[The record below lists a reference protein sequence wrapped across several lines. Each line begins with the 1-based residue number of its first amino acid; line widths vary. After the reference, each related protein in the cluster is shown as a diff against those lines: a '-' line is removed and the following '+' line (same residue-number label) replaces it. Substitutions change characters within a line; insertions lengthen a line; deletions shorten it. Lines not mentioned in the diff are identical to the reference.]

1 MKPRSGGLVA
11 AAHAIE
17 DFDDWSDVDVESR
30 FLAHLASH
38 RDVESLAQFHGTAGN
53 APLAFQRLLAS
64 ANQQNAVAIEH
75 DGADA
80 DDRTR
85 RKFPI

>member
-1 MKPRSGGLVA
+1 MKPRWGGLVA

-17 DFDDWSDVDVESR
+17 DFDDWSDIDVEPR
-30 FLAHLASH
+30 FLAHLPSH

-53 APLAFQRLLAS
+53 APLAFQRLPAS
-64 ANQQNAVAIEH
+64 ANQQNAVTIEH

-85 RKFPI
+85 RKFPV